1 MDGLASI
8 IRGISP
14 DEYAATSADQLETAP
29 GAGAYDTQDRPG
41 RHSHMLRTIFTI
53 GLFALLG
60 LFALKL
66 VFGILGGLFVVV
78 WVLLRYAVTIAIIGF
93 AIYLVIRIFSPE
105 TARRM
110 RERFSGSSY

>member
-1 MDGLASI
+1 MEKQGVG
-8 IRGISP
+8 IRAISP
-14 DEYAATSADQLETAP
+14 GEYARTSADRLETAP
-29 GAGAYDTQDRPG
+29 RPGAYDPQDRPW
-41 RHSHMLRTIFTI
+41 RHSQMLRTIFTI

-78 WVLLRYAVTIAIIGF
+78 WMLLRYAITIAIIGF
-93 AIYLVIRIFSPE
+93 VIYLVIRIFSPE

>member
-1 MDGLASI
+1 
-8 IRGISP
+8 
-14 DEYAATSADQLETAP
+14 
-29 GAGAYDTQDRPG
+29 
-41 RHSHMLRTIFTI
+41 MLRTIFTI

-78 WVLLRYAVTIAIIGF
+78 WVLLRYAITIAIIGF
-93 AIYLVIRIFSPE
+93 FIYLVIRIFSPD